1 MEIRFNFS
9 HSTTNFIQLLYLFI
23 TQIFISHFFACV
35 WSLVWRLEMEYD
47 NTVRVDTWLE
57 KRGIAES
64 SWVTQ
69 YLNAIYFSIV
79 TMCTV
84 GYGDITPS
92 SNLEILL
99 STLNILIGTG
109 VFAYNVNEVGQ
120 VFNDLK
126 KQDKIS

>member
-35 WSLVWRLEMEYD
+35 WSLVGRLEMEYD